1 MNSAS
6 KHAVTA
12 LLVFSITG
20 CAPKNANTA
29 PPVQAQAP
37 TLATGKAG
45 AMYPPPLTESQTE
58 TQPATPPPAPVVAQ
72 TQPAP
77 TQDPAPP
84 PSPKKSSSH
93 KTKPSAA
100 KPAGSDSGS
109 TQTGAAE
116 TPSSSGGGT
125 ATTDAAEVAANAEP
139 PAASPIGQLT
149 PADTP
154 ETAQKGKDTGDLIAK
169 TEDGLSTIKRPLNTQ
184 EQETVTQIKAFLT
197 KARTALTNQ
206 DYDGAFILATKAK
219 VLLDELNK
227 T

>member
-6 KHAVTA
+6 KHAVIA

-20 CAPKNANTA
+20 CAPKNATTA

-45 AMYPPPLTESQTE
+45 AMYPPPLTESQTQ
-58 TQPATPPPAPVVAQ
+58 TQPATPPPAPEVAQ

-77 TQDPAPP
+77 APAPAPP
-84 PSPKKSSSH
+84 PSPKKNSSH
-93 KTKPSAA
+93 RTKTSA
-100 KPAGSDSGS
+100 KPAGSENAS
-109 TQTGAAE
+109 TQTGGSE
-116 TPSSSGGGT
+116 NPSGSSAST
-125 ATTDAAEVAANAEP
+125 ESADVAAKAEP
-139 PAASPIGQLT
+139 GSASPIGQLT

-154 ETAQKGKDTGDLIAK
+154 EQAQKGKDTSDLIAK
-169 TEDGLSTIKRPLNTQ
+169 TEDGLNSVKRPLSAQ
-184 EQETVTQIKAFLT
+184 EQETVNQIRVFLT

-206 DYDGAFILATKAK
+206 DFDGAFILATKAK

-227 T
+227 A

>member
-12 LLVFSITG
+12 LLVFSMTG

-37 TLATGKAG
+37 SLDAGKAG

-77 TQDPAPP
+77 TPEPAPP
-84 PSPKKSSSH
+84 PSPKKNSTH
-93 KTKPSAA
+93 KAKPSAA
-100 KPAGSDSGS
+100 KPAGSDNGS
-109 TQTGAAE
+109 TQTAGSDPA
-116 TPSSSGGGT
+116 SGGGSAT
-125 ATTDAAEVAANAEP
+125 ADTTDVAANAEP
-139 PAASPIGQLT
+139 AAASPIGELT

-154 ETAQKGKDTGDLIAK
+154 EQAQKGKDTSDLIAK
-169 TEDGLSTIKRPLNTQ
+169 TEDGLNSVKRPLSPQ
-184 EQETVTQIKAFLT
+184 EQVTVSQIRSFLT

-206 DYDGAFILATKAK
+206 DFDGAFILATKAK

-227 T
+227 A